1 MYDCMQHG
9 GGTEKG
15 SATMK
20 FKLRLVFL
28 IGLALTGAV
37 HADALDRIK
46 AKGVLSVGVRN
57 GMQPF
62 GFVDRAKMELVG
74 YDVDFARAIA
84 GKLGVAVNLTS
95 SDAPLIPLL
104 QQGKIDLVAGAMT
117 KSPERMAQCDFSLT
131 YFETGQSFLVKKG
144 TIRTQADLAGKK
156 IGTARSSTS
165 ERNLKSAL
173 PNATIV
179 RFASY
184 REAFR
189 SLELGSV
196 AAVSTD
202 AILLAGLLAASP
214 RRATYEILD
223 ESISQEPYG
232 LGVRKGE
239 QRLLESVNRALLEL
253 ERSGEAAR
261 IYDRWFGPKTRTP
274 LKRTFQITA
283 DK

>member
-1 MYDCMQHG
+1 
-9 GGTEKG
+9 
-15 SATMK
+15 
-20 FKLRLVFL
+20 
-28 IGLALTGAV
+28 
-37 HADALDRIK
+37 
-46 AKGVLSVGVRN
+46 
-57 GMQPF
+57 
-62 GFVDRAKMELVG
+62 
-74 YDVDFARAIA
+74 
-84 GKLGVAVNLTS
+84 
-95 SDAPLIPLL
+95 
-104 QQGKIDLVAGAMT
+104 
-117 KSPERMAQCDFSLT
+117 
-131 YFETGQSFLVKKG
+131 
-144 TIRTQADLAGKK
+144 
-156 IGTARSSTS
+156 
-165 ERNLKSAL
+165 
-173 PNATIV
+173 
-179 RFASY
+179 